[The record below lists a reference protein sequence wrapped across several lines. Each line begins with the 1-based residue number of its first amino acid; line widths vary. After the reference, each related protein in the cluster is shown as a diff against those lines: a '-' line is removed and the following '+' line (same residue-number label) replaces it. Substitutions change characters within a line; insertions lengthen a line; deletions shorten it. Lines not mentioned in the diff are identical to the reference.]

1 MKRILETERLLLRNL
16 ELSDVD
22 CIHDYRNNPD
32 CARYQRWEIFSKEA
46 LRQWIP
52 QFRDDAFLSTKEEQH
67 YAVCDKQTGA
77 LVGELA
83 YFYREN
89 DCITLGI
96 TISYQQQKQGYA
108 FEMLTEVIRQIRAR
122 YPALDIVALIEPE
135 NVKSIRLFER
145 LGFVQE
151 CYAESIASCVYVLYG
166 VNHH

>member
-1 MKRILETERLLLRNL
+1 MKRILETDRLVLRNL
-16 ELSDVD
+16 EPSDVD
-22 CIHDYRNNPD
+22 GIHDYRNNPE
-32 CARYQRWEIFSKEA
+32 CRKYQRWDVFTKEE

-52 QFRDDAFLSTKEEQH
+52 QFRDDVFLSTKEEQH
-67 YAVCDKQTGA
+67 YTVCDKQTGG

-96 TISYQQQKQGYA
+96 SISYRQQKQGFA
-108 FEMLTEVIRQIRAR
+108 FEILTEVIRQIRAR

-135 NVKSIRLFER
+135 NVKSIRLFEK

-166 VNHH
+166 VKNR

>member
-1 MKRILETERLLLRNL
+1 MKRILETDRLVLRNL
-16 ELSDVD
+16 EPSDVD
-22 CIHDYRNNPD
+22 SIHDYRNNPE
-32 CARYQRWEIFSKEA
+32 CRKYQRWDVFTKEE

-52 QFRDDAFLSTKEEQH
+52 QFRDDVFLSTKEEQH

-96 TISYQQQKQGYA
+96 SISYWQQKQGFA
-108 FEMLTEVIRQIRAR
+108 FEILTEVIRQIRAR
-122 YPALDIVALIEPE
+122 YPALDIVALIEQE
-135 NVKSIRLFER
+135 NVKSIRLFEK

-166 VNHH
+166 VKNR